1 MRECE
6 ITEAIREAHIMECAC
21 DRFDIDHM
29 LKIATGLSGAKF
41 DEVRK
46 IYRKKFEKSF
56 KNVLTT

>member
-46 IYRKKFEKSF
+46 IYRKK
-56 KNVLTT
+56 V